1 MGMSIWMRV
10 RYVVFAIAD
19 RLLGTRLIDR
29 EKARLRHH
37 LELFEDQTVALR
49 EQMEDLNQLL
59 HVVQVQLCVLY
70 LRQRH
75 MLRPETWLSF
85 APAESADEERDLDL
99 LIGRLVR
106 YGLST
111 VRTQRTLPEH
121 SKLMIHFRMSTVR
134 TRSRRRRSTS
144 IDSLCATSRTRSSAF
159 SMPVPASDTL

>member
-1 MGMSIWMRV
+1 MSIWTRV
-10 RYVVFAIAD
+10 RYAVFALTD

-37 LELFEDQTVALR
+37 LELFEDRTAALR

-59 HVVQVQLCVLY
+59 HIVQVQLCVLY

-75 MLRPETWLSF
+75 MLRPETWLCF
-85 APAESADEERDLDL
+85 APAESANEERDLDL

-111 VRTQRTLPEH
+111 IRTEE
-121 SKLMIHFRMSTVR
+121 VGE
-134 TRSRRRRSTS
+134 RSYVYHLQPDWAKIVDLLSGWRESQDPATAAWLSDLARS
-144 IDSLCATSRTRSSAF
+144 D
-159 SMPVPASDTL
+159 